1 MALRRI
7 DKRAKEGEKNMI
19 INFIGKRYYFFA
31 LSALFIIL
39 GIVSFVRN
47 DGLNY
52 DIQFQGGTLMQFE
65 MEHGDFEP
73 NKASNILSDALDK
86 IVTVRKSETGA
97 AGTGDE
103 SDSNIFLML
112 DIAERERLS
121 DEERNLVTSIV
132 RGENQEYD
140 LGEEFAVVEGS
151 QVSINMVDP
160 SIGEQLKQ
168 NAIWAVVISAIL
180 IILYIWLRFSAM
192 SGLSAGLMA
201 IVALLHDILI
211 MFSVYTIFNLPINE
225 SFIAAVLTIIG
236 YSMND
241 TVVIYDRI
249 RENSSLLRKTRI
261 RELVNKSI
269 TQCLPRTINTTFAV
283 LLSVSMVFI
292 FATMANVQSIREFS
306 FPLMIGVLS
315 GTYSSIFVATPL
327 YVMLKEH
334 SLKSIATG
342 SKK

>member
-1 MALRRI
+1 
-7 DKRAKEGEKNMI
+7 MI

-31 LSALFIIL
+31 LSALLILL
-39 GIVSFVRN
+39 GIISFFRN

-65 MEHGDFEP
+65 MEHGDFDP
-73 NKASNILSDALDK
+73 SIASNVLSDALDK
-86 IVTVRKSETGA
+86 IVTARKSETGA
-97 AGTGDE
+97 VGTGEE
-103 SDSNIFLML
+103 SDRNVFLML
-112 DIAERERLS
+112 DIAERQRLS
-121 DEERNLVTSIV
+121 DDERNLVTSIV
-132 RGENQEYD
+132 RGEDENYSI
-140 LGEEFAVVEGS
+140 GEEFVVVPGS

-160 SIGEQLKQ
+160 SIGEQLRQ
-168 NAIWAVVISAIL
+168 NAIWAVIISAIL
-180 IILYIWLRFSAM
+180 IVLYIWTRFSVM

-201 IVALLHDILI
+201 IVALLHDVLI

-241 TVVIYDRI
+241 TVIIYDRI
-249 RENSSLLRKTRI
+249 RENSSLLKKTRI

-269 TQCLPRTINTTFAV
+269 TQCLPRTINTTLAV
-283 LLSVSMVFI
+283 LLSMIMVFI
-292 FATMANVQSIREFS
+292 FATTANVQSIREFA
-306 FPLMIGVLS
+306 FPLIVGVLS

-327 YVMLKEH
+327 YVMWKEH
-334 SLKSIATG
+334 SLKAMAAD